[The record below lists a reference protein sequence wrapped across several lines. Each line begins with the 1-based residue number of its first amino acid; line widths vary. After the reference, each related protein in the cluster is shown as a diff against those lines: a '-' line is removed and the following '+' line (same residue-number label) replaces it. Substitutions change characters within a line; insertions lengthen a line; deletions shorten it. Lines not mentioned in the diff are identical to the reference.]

1 MFNGL
6 TMHEKKASYDYKQ
19 QTRRRDGCMPDM
31 RKRWMH
37 TSKEEKI
44 IRHFTYIRIE

>member
-1 MFNGL
+1 
-6 TMHEKKASYDYKQ
+6 MHEKKASYVYKH

-31 RKRWMH
+31 RKRGMH
-37 TSKEEKI
+37 TSKEEKII